1 MARMGREPVLG
12 DVSELKF
19 ARRPAANTVR
29 ERSSRPYMVLSIL
42 AAVAFAGVVIA
53 MLDRSAGTAGRS
65 PVPSP
70 SPASSQSPNS
80 VVHRIAQ
87 PAVPSVDS
95 SFDVPPAQD
104 WRRPDR
110 FVYQCIGASG
120 AKAYQSHPCG
130 ASQREVGVYAA
141 TPETKRD
148 VEVARIR
155 QQRRVAASETVTRVT
170 ANGGAPVSY
179 GPSYDQRSQ
188 QRAACSAAR
197 AHQESVL
204 RTVGLRRTHDLLR
217 RLQEGVYEACKGLT
231 P

>member
-1 MARMGREPVLG
+1 MARLGREPVLG

-19 ARRPAANTVR
+19 ATRPAANTAVV
-29 ERSSRPYMVLSIL
+29 RSSKAYIFLSIL

-70 SPASSQSPNS
+70 APSQSPDP
-80 VVHRIAQ
+80 VVQRIAQ
-87 PAVPSVDS
+87 PAVPSVDT

-120 AKAYQSHPCG
+120 AKAYQSQPCG
-130 ASQREVGVYAA
+130 GNQREVGVYAA

-148 VEVARIR
+148 VELALIR

-170 ANGGAPVSY
+170 ADAGGAPIIY
-179 GPSYDQRSQ
+179 GSSYDQRSQ
-188 QRAACSAAR
+188 QRAACNAAR